1 MPNMAGLGDPQEMM
15 RRVQE
20 FSDRNNG
27 LTGVAQPPAEKGK
40 R

>member
-1 MPNMAGLGDPQEMM
+1 LPSRAGLGDPQEMM

-20 FSDRNNG
+20 ASDRAKDIRG
-27 LTGVAQPPAEKGK
+27 ISPPPTKTGK